1 MNKIVI
7 VMMLALIPLC
17 SNAQNQGMFGKRT
30 VSTKQQKDYT
40 PYMQGAV
47 PVVNGEVVFT
57 QTIAAPGK
65 TKAELYRLVASW
77 ASARYLPNVEN
88 GKWTDSDYFRNLDLS
103 GVKSDEAA
111 GKLECQGNEE
121 IVFRN
126 RFLEKD
132 YAEIDYKL
140 YIDVQDGVVIAT
152 MTNISYAYTF
162 TEEKSR
168 FSAESFITDEESFDK
183 KGKFY
188 KDNRK
193 FRVKTIDLKNELFS
207 EINTVITGQ

>member
-7 VMMLALIPLC
+7 VIMLALVPLC
-17 SNAQNQGMFGKRT
+17 SNAQSQGLFGKRT
-30 VSTKQQKDYT
+30 TSTKQQKDYT

-65 TKAELYRLVASW
+65 TKSELYRLVASW

-88 GKWTDSDYFRNLDLS
+88 GKWTDHDYFRNLNLAS
-103 GVKSDEAA
+103 VKADDTA

-132 YAEIDYKL
+132 YSEIDYKL
-140 YIDVQDGVVIAT
+140 YIEVQDGAVTAT
-152 MTNISYAYTF
+152 MKNISYVYTF
-162 TEEKSR
+162 TDEKSR
-168 FSAESFITDEESFDK
+168 FSAESFITDEESFNK
-183 KGKFY
+183 KGQFY

-207 EINTVITGQ
+207 EIATIIK